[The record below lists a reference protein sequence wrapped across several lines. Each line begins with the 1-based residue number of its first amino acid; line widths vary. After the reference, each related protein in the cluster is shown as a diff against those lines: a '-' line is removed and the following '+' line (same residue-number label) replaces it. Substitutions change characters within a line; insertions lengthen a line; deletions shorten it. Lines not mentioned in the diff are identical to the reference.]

1 MRGERPHCAAG
12 ENFLGDL
19 MDVDVSPLSFSSL
32 SLPLLSSLPLPS
44 LILSL
49 SPAGSLY
56 ASMDGKCGKKQE
68 VCRRHLVVS

>member
-1 MRGERPHCAAG
+1 
-12 ENFLGDL
+12 
-19 MDVDVSPLSFSSL
+19 MDIDVSPLSFSSL

-68 VCRRHLVVS
+68 VCRRHLHSGILETLWISILNIL